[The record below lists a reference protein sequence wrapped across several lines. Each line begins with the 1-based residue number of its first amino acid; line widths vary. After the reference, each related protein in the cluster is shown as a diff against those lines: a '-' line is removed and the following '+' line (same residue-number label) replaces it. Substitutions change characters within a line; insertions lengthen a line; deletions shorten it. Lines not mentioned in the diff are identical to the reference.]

1 MREALERHQ
10 VWCYLAAI
18 LAGLGLGVF
27 RPADAASLEGGLW
40 PLLAALLYATFTQV
54 PLGRLGLAARDWRF
68 ATALVLGNFLLLP
81 LIVGSLVVALPLA
94 PAVKLGVLLVL
105 LVPCTDWFITFT
117 HLGRGDAGRAIAATP
132 LLLGLQLVALPGY
145 LWLFLGAEWSRIAI
159 GGPLL
164 AAFAG
169 LILAPLVAA
178 WLTRRLARR
187 LLFAQRLVAGLGWL
201 PVPLLAAV
209 LLLVAATQVAGMEGV
224 SGVLLPV
231 LPLFVGYLV
240 LAALLGMVL
249 GRLFGLSAP
258 AARTLTFSLGTRNSF
273 VMLPIA
279 LALPQGWQAA
289 VAVIV
294 FQSLVEL
301 FGMLA
306 YLRWVPG
313 RLLPD
318 RPGTPRE

>member
-10 VWCYLAAI
+10 VWLYLAA
-18 LAGLGLGVF
+18 LLVGLGLGLT
-27 RPADAASLEGGLW
+27 RPAAAASLEGGLW
-40 PLLAALLYATFTQV
+40 PLLGLLLYGTFTQV
-54 PLGRLGLAARDWRF
+54 PLSRLGLALKDWRF
-68 ATALVLGNFLLLP
+68 ATALVLGNFLLMP

-132 LLLGLQLVALPGY
+132 LLLALQLVALPAY
-145 LWLFLGAEWSRIAI
+145 LWLFLGTGGMADSF

-164 AAFAG
+164 VAFSG

-178 WLTRRLARR
+178 WLTQRLARR
-187 LLFAQRLVAGLGWL
+187 DSKVRHLVQGLGWL

-209 LLLVAATQVAGMEGV
+209 LLVVAATQVAGMEGV
-224 SGVLLPV
+224 SGVLLQV
-231 LPLFVGYLV
+231 LPLFVGYLA
-240 LAALLGMVL
+240 LAALLGLTL
-249 GRLFGLSAP
+249 GRLFGLSPP

-273 VMLPIA
+273 VVLPIA

-289 VAVIV
+289 VVVVV

-306 YLRWVPG
+306 FLRFVPG
-313 RLLPD
+313 RLIPD
-318 RPGTPRE
+318 R

>member
-18 LAGLGLGVF
+18 LVGLGLGLT
-27 RPADAASLEGGLW
+27 RPAAAASLEGGLW
-40 PLLAALLYATFTQV
+40 PLLGLLLYATFTQV
-54 PLGRLGLAARDWRF
+54 PLGRLGLAAQDWRF
-68 ATALVLGNFLLLP
+68 GAALLAGNFLLLP

-105 LVPCTDWFITFT
+105 LVPCTDWFISFT
-117 HLGRGDAGRAIAATP
+117 HLGKGDAARAIAATP
-132 LLLGLQLVALPGY
+132 LLLLVQLVALPAY
-145 LWLFLGAEWSRIAI
+145 LWLFLGTEWARVAI

-164 AAFAG
+164 AAFVG
-169 LILAPLVAA
+169 LILAPLAAA
-178 WLTRRLARR
+178 WLTERLARR
-187 LLFAQRLVAGLGWL
+187 HPAVRRLVAGLGWL

-224 SGVLLPV
+224 SGVLLQV
-231 LPLFVGYLV
+231 LPLFVGYLA
-240 LAALLGMVL
+240 LAALLGLAL
-249 GRLFGLSAP
+249 GRLFGLSPP

-273 VMLPIA
+273 VVLPIA

-289 VAVIV
+289 VVVVV

-306 YLRWVPG
+306 FLRFVPG
-313 RLLPD
+313 RLIPD
-318 RPGTPRE
+318 R